1 VFSECFGAPFMHRTT
16 AVYAKLLGEKIN
28 KRDTTVYLIN
38 TGWSGGPYGVGA
50 RIKIKYS
57 RAMITAAINGDLD
70 QTEYHHDELFNLD
83 IPTKIEGIPS
93 EILEPKNTWNDKNS
107 YDESAKSLC
116 KMFVENFEKFDD
128 VSSEI
133 KNAGPRFG

>member
-1 VFSECFGAPFMHRTT
+1 MPRPA

-28 KRDTTVYLIN
+28 KHNTTVYLIN
-38 TGWSGGPYGVGA
+38 TGWSGGPYGIGA

-70 QTEYHHDELFNLD
+70 QAKYRHDELFNLD
-83 IPTKIEGIPS
+83 IPIEIEGVPS
-93 EILEPKNTWNDKNS
+93 EILDPKNTWNDKNS

-116 KMFVENFEKFDD
+116 KMFVENFEKFEG
-128 VSSEI
+128 VSQEI
-133 KNAGPRFG
+133 KNAGPKIG